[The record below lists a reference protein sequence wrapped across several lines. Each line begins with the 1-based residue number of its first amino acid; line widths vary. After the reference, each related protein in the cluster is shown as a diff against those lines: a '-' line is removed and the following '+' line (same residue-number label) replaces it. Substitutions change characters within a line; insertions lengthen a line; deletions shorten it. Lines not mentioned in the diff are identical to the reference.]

1 MDEEEAKM
9 YNAVRQWVIENP
21 SSIGVITL
29 AITTG
34 LRDYANEARKE
45 RGEWEVIACMAMEK
59 RLFNGNQKFLADKIE
74 SMKSTNCIRW
84 DHTVEVLRKQHRY
97 QMEKHGAWE
106 RQEAAL
112 GEKKDE

>member
-29 AITTG
+29 ALTVG

-45 RGEWEVIACMAMEK
+45 RSEWEVIACMAMEA
-59 RLFNGNQKFLADKIE
+59 RLFKGHENMLADRIE
-74 SMKSTNCIRW
+74 AMKDTNALRW
-84 DHTVEVLRKQHRY
+84 DHTVEALRK
-97 QMEKHGAWE
+97 KHIA
-106 RQEAAL
+106 RAAL
-112 GEKKDE
+112 GEKKDEL